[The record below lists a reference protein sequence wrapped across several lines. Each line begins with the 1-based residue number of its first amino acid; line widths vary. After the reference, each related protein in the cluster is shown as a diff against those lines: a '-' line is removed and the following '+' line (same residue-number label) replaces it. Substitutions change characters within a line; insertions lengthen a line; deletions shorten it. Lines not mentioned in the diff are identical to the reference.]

1 MLPAIELAK
10 VLEALAATLATDA
23 VPVAAEGV
31 AEPDG
36 QAGVVLMLVF
46 CNLHIWF
53 ASSVVTVPV
62 R

>member
-1 MLPAIELAK
+1 MLVE
-10 VLEALAATLATDA
+10 VLNALVATLTTDA
-23 VPVAAEGV
+23 VPVAADGV
-31 AEPDG
+31 AEADV
-36 QAGVVLMLVF
+36 QAGAVLMFVF

>member
-1 MLPAIELAK
+1 ML
-10 VLEALAATLATDA
+10 VEALNALVATLATEA
-23 VPVAAEGV
+23 VPVAADGV

-36 QAGVVLMLVF
+36 QAGAVLMLVF